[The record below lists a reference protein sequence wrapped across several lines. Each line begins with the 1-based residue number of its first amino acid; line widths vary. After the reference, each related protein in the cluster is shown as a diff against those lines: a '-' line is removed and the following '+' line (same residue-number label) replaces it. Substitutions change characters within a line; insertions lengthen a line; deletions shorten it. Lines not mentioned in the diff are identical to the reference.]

1 MSELPAWATEIRT
14 LLPASPHF
22 VLSGNVHD
30 VYLVDRSHLNEE
42 EMGSGEIF
50 CDLTQVVTGVLGG
63 RGVQAILVCEPL
75 APFSVVDLDTHQDS
89 NGDRP
94 EFELSR
100 ALGDSPDTFD
110 TTTLNGLATLIE
122 AVTRSDFPVGLMI
135 TGASRLVRNPANLSE
150 DEFDFFRR
158 IERCSR
164 SATPVGDSLLFNPL
178 VWVVE
183 NESDFPAWYGSRN
196 ECVRTI
202 VLPMPDAGSRLQAAE
217 KFLTYF
223 STTDPSTSAKVLAA
237 HSAGLRLI
245 EMRRAV
251 AICRDQ
257 GLDVSRIEDAVRS
270 YRVGTIDNPWRRQYV
285 RERLQYQLD
294 TYLGDER
301 PEDHDQDTTA
311 LRLSERVLGQDHA
324 VRKALDI
331 LVRSVAGLT
340 GAQSAPSA
348 TRPRGVLFFAGPTG
362 VGKTELAKALT
373 QLLFDDENSYVR
385 FDMSEFSAEHAADR
399 LIGSPP
405 GYQGNAQGGELTNA
419 MRQRPFSV
427 VLFDEVEKA
436 HPRILDKFL
445 QVLDDGRLTDGRG
458 ETAYFTESV
467 IVFTSNLGISEE
479 VETLDEDGTRHRR
492 IEMVAS
498 PLQSRED
505 FALNVTQS
513 IKDFFTKKIGRPEL
527 LNRIGDNIVVFDF
540 ISREVGLKILEQMLG
555 RLAARVEQEYHVKLE
570 FGPAA
575 RDAIADACVNSS
587 TLELG
592 GRGIGGKLE
601 TVVVNPLANSLFV
614 HRPIEGTTLWVDD
627 TVLTQLGW
635 EVTTRCA

>member
-22 VLSGNVHD
+22 ILAGNVHD
-30 VYLVDRSHLNEE
+30 VYLVDRMHLNEGGA
-42 EMGSGEIF
+42 GSGDIF
-50 CDLTQVVTGVLGG
+50 CDLTQVVAGVLGG
-63 RGVQAILVCEPL
+63 RGVQAILACEAL
-75 APFSVVDLDTHQDS
+75 APFAVIDLGNDQDS
-89 NGDRP
+89 NGDIP
-94 EFELSR
+94 VFDLSH
-100 ALGDSPDTFD
+100 ALGQSPTTFD
-110 TTTLNGLATLIE
+110 TSTLSGLATLIE
-122 AVTRSDFPVGLMI
+122 AVTQSHVAMGFMV

-164 SATPVGDSLLFNPL
+164 SATPKGSSLLFNPV

-202 VLPMPDAGSRLQAAE
+202 VLPMPDAGSRLQAA
-217 KFLTYF
+217 KNFLSY
-223 STTDPSTSAKVLAA
+223 SSAIESVSSAKVLAT

-245 EMRRAV
+245 EMQRAV
-251 AICRDQ
+251 AIFRDQ
-257 GLDVSRIEDAVRS
+257 GLDGSRIEDAVRS

-294 TYLGDER
+294 AQPGDEEL
-301 PEDHDQDTTA
+301 EDNKKKSTVI
-311 LRLSERVLGQDHA
+311 RLSERVLGQDHA

-331 LVRSVAGLT
+331 LVRSVAGLN

-479 VETLDEDGTRHRR
+479 VETLDMDGTRHRHL
-492 IEMVAS
+492 EMVAS
-498 PLQSRED
+498 PLQSRDD
-505 FALNVTQS
+505 FAVHVTQS
-513 IKDFFTKKIGRPEL
+513 IKNFFTKKIGRPEL

-540 ISREVGLKILEQMLG
+540 ISHEVGLQILEQMLG
-555 RLAARVEQEYHVKLE
+555 RLAVRVEQEYHVELR

-575 RDAIADACVNSS
+575 RKSIADACVNTS

-592 GRGIGGKLE
+592 GRGIGAKLE
-601 TVVVNPLANSLFV
+601 SVLVNPLANSLFV
-614 HRPIEGTTLWVDD
+614 LRPIEGTLLWVDA
-627 TVLTQLGW
+627 TNLTELGW
-635 EVTTRCA
+635 EVTTRCE